1 MRLACDCGR
10 DNTALQEKGARVLH
24 PEIFFAVV
32 QKRLNRAMED
42 SMFSNLLWRLK
53 KVS

>member
-1 MRLACDCGR
+1 MPHSADVRQPLALLASC
-10 DNTALQEKGARVLH
+10 GARVLH
-24 PEIFFAVV
+24 PEIFYAVV
-32 QKRLNRAMED
+32 QKRLDRAMED